1 MKNKLRLKYK
11 LITNK
16 NICVIKYISKI
27 YKTDINL
34 HYKLRKYYFRF
45 NIDNIL
51 YIYFFK
57 YFNILIN
64 RTLIYF
70 R

>member
-34 HYKLRKYYFRF
+34 HYKLRKLF
-45 NIDNIL
+45 
-51 YIYFFK
+51 
-57 YFNILIN
+57 
-64 RTLIYF
+64 
-70 R
+70 